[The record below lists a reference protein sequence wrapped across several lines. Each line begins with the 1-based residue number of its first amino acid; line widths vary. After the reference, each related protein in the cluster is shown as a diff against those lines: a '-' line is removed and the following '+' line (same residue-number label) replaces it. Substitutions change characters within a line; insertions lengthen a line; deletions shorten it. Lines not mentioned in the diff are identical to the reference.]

1 MSFLPS
7 WLLGGVNL
15 DEEQA
20 KQDAIDSQL
29 GALNKKN
36 LDSGVYDDATY
47 AEAEAHR
54 LAGKLD
60 VNQEVADVF
69 NKSINDSVSGAA
81 GAVKGVIKTP
91 FDFLFQ
97 ALPWEIWVIAAGVA
111 FFYLGGFTY
120 LRGILAKR

>member
-7 WLLGGVNL
+7 WLLGGVDL
-15 DEEQA
+15 DEEQQR
-20 KQDAIDSQL
+20 QDETDA
-29 GALNKKN
+29 ALARLNQKN
-36 LDSGVYDDATY
+36 LDNGVYDDRTY

-60 VNQEVADVF
+60 ANQEVADVF

-91 FDFLFQ
+91 FDFLFK
-97 ALPWEIWVIAAGVA
+97 ALPWEIWVIAAIVA
-111 FFYLGGFTY
+111 FFYLGGFVY
-120 LRGILAKR
+120 LKGILAKR